1 MLPSSNAK
9 ETTIELKLS
18 QENKERLQKAA
29 AMTGLSLTDYVIYQA
44 LNAAINHMEIYGKVV
59 LSERD
64 SEIFLA
70 AMENPPLANE
80 ELKAAIKEHIEEYG
94 KL

>member
-1 MLPSSNAK
+1 MLPSPNP
-9 ETTIELKLS
+9 ETTLELKIS
-18 QENKERLQKAA
+18 KEHKERLEKAA
-29 AMTGLSLTDYVIYQA
+29 AITGLSLNNYVIHQA
-44 LNAAINHMEIYGKVV
+44 LNAAIEHIESYGKMV

-70 AMENPPLANE
+70 ALENPPLPNE
-80 ELKAAIKEHIEEYG
+80 ALKAAIKEHCEEYG